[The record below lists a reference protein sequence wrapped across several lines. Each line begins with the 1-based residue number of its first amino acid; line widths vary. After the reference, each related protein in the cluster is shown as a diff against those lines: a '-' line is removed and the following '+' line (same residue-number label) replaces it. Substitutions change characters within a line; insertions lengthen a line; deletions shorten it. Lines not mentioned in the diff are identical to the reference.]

1 MKLAGTRAHEL
12 QQEASLA
19 IVLRIY
25 RCDGHRTDARTEAKK
40 PVRYSISMAWRG
52 EQSAQRC
59 CCTPVLEC
67 ISS

>member
-1 MKLAGTRAHEL
+1 MNEMAGARAHEL
-12 QQEASLA
+12 QQEASLTF
-19 IVLRIY
+19 VLRIY
-25 RCDGHRTDARTEAKK
+25 RCDGHRTDARGGEETRALQL
-40 PVRYSISMAWRG
+40 SIGRG

>member
-25 RCDGHRTDARTEAKK
+25 RCDGRRTRSPEKPEKPDLRERRRSEFVRTA
-40 PVRYSISMAWRG
+40 VR
-52 EQSAQRC
+52 
-59 CCTPVLEC
+59 CTPGLEC
-67 ISS
+67 IS

>member
-19 IVLRIY
+19 VVLRIY
-25 RCDGHRTDARTEAKK
+25 RCDGHRTDARREPKK
-40 PVRYSISMAWRG
+40 PVRSSISIGRG

-59 CCTPVLEC
+59 CSTPGLDC
-67 ISS
+67 IS